1 MLYETFDFLAYY
13 YSFDNLLNKLLDK
26 EKSPYEMRKKIISFI
41 MRNKKIDKSISIKI
55 NNIALNLNA
64 IEMKNF
70 T

>member
-1 MLYETFDFLAYY
+1 M
-13 YSFDNLLNKLLDK
+13 
-26 EKSPYEMRKKIISFI
+26 KKRLISFI